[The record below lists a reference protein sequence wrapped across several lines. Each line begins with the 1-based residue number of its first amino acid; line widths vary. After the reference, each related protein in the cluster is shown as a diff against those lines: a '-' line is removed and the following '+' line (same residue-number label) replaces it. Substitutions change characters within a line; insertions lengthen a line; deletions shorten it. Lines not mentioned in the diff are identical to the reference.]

1 MGQAASRQAGKAAQR
16 AAKSGGSKAAGSSAP
31 KPRPPPL
38 GRPVA
43 DEPEVT
49 EDANKALKQRQQRE
63 QQDFFQGTPTSPPPS
78 KGTAGAM
85 PQPDQN
91 TGFFRG
97 QNPVEDPRDV
107 AQEQFLVQQSGGS
120 KKLEEMSP
128 ELLKFLKD
136 AGPLQK
142 KVNKVS
148 FVMMI

>member
-1 MGQAASRQAGKAAQR
+1 
-16 AAKSGGSKAAGSSAP
+16 
-31 KPRPPPL
+31 L

-49 EDANKALKQRQQRE
+49 EDASKALKQRQQRE
-63 QQDFFQGTPTSPPPS
+63 QRELIHGTPPSPPPS
-78 KGTAGAM
+78 KGTAGTTM

-97 QNPVEDPRDV
+97 QYPVEDPRDV

-128 ELLKFLKD
+128 ELLNFLKD

-148 FVMMI
+148 FVMTMRQE